1 MLIIGEKLNGAIK
14 SVAEAIRNR
23 DGAFIRDLASRQLD
37 TRADYLDICSGV
49 PEEDADVLSWM
60 IELIQDDHPDVRFSL
75 DSPNIDTILAC
86 IPLCKNP
93 GIINSVSLEGDKTD
107 RIFSAVNREAKG
119 QNDWKIIALL
129 LDETGMPDTVDKR
142 MESFHR
148 IVKKAAEYG
157 VAMDRLYF
165 DPLVFTVATTPDS
178 FLNFISTS
186 SRIRS
191 EYPDAHIISGLSNI
205 SHGLPSR
212 KTLNHAFLIGAMM
225 NGMDSAIMD
234 PLNRD
239 LLGGV
244 YAAEALLGIDEYC
257 IEYLSA
263 YREDL
268 FGVQK

>member
-23 DGAFIRDLASRQLD
+23 DEAFIRGLASRQLNS
-37 TRADYLDICSGV
+37 RADYLDICSGV
-49 PEEDADVLSWM
+49 PEGDADVLGWM
-60 IELIQDDHPDVRFSL
+60 IELIQNDHPDVRFSL
-75 DSPNIDTILAC
+75 DSPNPDTILAC

-93 GIINSVSLEGDKTD
+93 GIINSVSLEGNKIDK
-107 RIFSAVNREAKG
+107 ILPAVKG
-119 QNDWKIIALL
+119 QNGWKVIALL
-129 LDETGMPDTVDKR
+129 LDETGMPETVEKR

-148 IVKKAAEYG
+148 IVKKAAEVG
-157 VAMDRLYF
+157 VSMDRIYF
-165 DPLVFTVATTPDS
+165 DPLVFTVATSPDS
-178 FLNFISTS
+178 FLNFIGA
-186 SRIRS
+186 SRQIRE

-234 PLNRD
+234 PTNRD
-239 LLGGV
+239 MLGGV

-263 YREDL
+263 YRDDL